1 MPSFLQSLDAFRTIP
16 KEFTESTFHG
26 GLLTIIA
33 FFAVGLLCFYEVGA
47 FLTTTTTSTVLL
59 DSNFR
64 DTVKITFNMT
74 MLDLPCQFATVNI
87 LDELGDRRLNVTN
100 NIKKVVMHW
109 HGDELMKGD
118 VHEDEDVD
126 LVEEVEVIDR
136 FTEVDKEGHHSL
148 HIVSEDDFNRDLE
161 NHHMVFVNFFAP
173 WCHWCQRLAPV
184 WEETAKEFDKLKFRH
199 RSLNVKFVSVNCD
212 KFQTVCAKHNVRAFP
227 SLLRFKGKAPL
238 FPFYEGSR
246 TKEPLIKYFK
256 ESIDDYEKHMP
267 NLYKYEAC
275 QISGWVEV
283 SRVPG
288 NFYIE
293 GKNPPDQNLSPSMTN
308 ISHIVHNFMFGMEA
322 PYFIEKLLPQKH
334 RNLMKPLNGRTFVA
348 EKMHSA
354 PHHYLKVVSV
364 NFGDVMAFWKN
375 PFYELTSQNRIAVYD
390 TESTPQAKFS
400 FDLSPLAI
408 TVGQKSEH
416 WYDFL
421 TGLLGI
427 LGGTFT
433 VIRLMDGAVLFT
445 KEKVKTAMG
454 KQD

>member
-16 KEFTESTFHG
+16 REFTESTFHG
-26 GLLTIIA
+26 GCLSLIA
-33 FFAVGLLCFYEVGA
+33 FFAVALLCGHEIAA

-64 DTVKITFNMT
+64 DTVKITFNIT
-74 MLDLPCQFATVNI
+74 MLDMPCKFTTVNI

-100 NIKKVVMHW
+100 NIQKKIMHW
-109 HGDELMKGD
+109 HGDTLVGGN
-118 VHEDEDVD
+118 VHEDEDIET
-126 LVEEVEVIDR
+126 EEVEVIDR
-136 FTEVDKEGHHSL
+136 FAEVDSEGHHSL
-148 HIVSEDDFNRDLE
+148 LISSEDEFNKDLQ

-173 WCHWCQRLAPV
+173 WCHWCQRLKPV
-184 WEETAKEFDKLKFRH
+184 WEETAKEFDGIKFRH
-199 RSLNVKFVSVNCD
+199 GNLNVKFVSVDCD
-212 KFQTVCAKHNVRAFP
+212 KFQRLCAKHNVRAFP
-227 SLLRFKGKAPL
+227 SLLRFKGTDAIH
-238 FPFYEGSR
+238 PFFQGSRVKEEIITFFREAIDEYEG
-246 TKEPLIKYFK
+246 
-256 ESIDDYEKHMP
+256 HMA

-275 QISGWVEV
+275 EVSGWVEV

-293 GKNPPDQNLSPSMTN
+293 GKNPPGQNLSPSMTN
-308 ISHIVHNFMFGMEA
+308 VSHIVNHFQFGQTA
-322 PYFIEKLLPQKH
+322 PSFIETLLPAKH
-334 RNLMKPLNGRTFVA
+334 VALMKPLNGREFVSD
-348 EKMHSA
+348 KMHAA

-364 NFGDVMAFWKN
+364 NFGDVSRFWKT
-375 PFYELTSQNRIAVYD
+375 PFYELTSQNRIAVYK
-390 TESTPQAKFS
+390 EEETPQAKFS

-433 VIRLMDGAVLFT
+433 VIRLINGGVLFT
-445 KEKVKTAMG
+445 KEKVKNAMG